1 MQIGHESQNH
11 SSDNPICTED
21 AFLSVV
27 GAASLSVSGQRVLQG
42 KRKCLALLSYLA
54 LNREAGTTREHIAG
68 LLWGDSPERQAR
80 ASLRQALSDMRHAL
94 GPFKVQLL
102 TFDHDV
108 LILNH
113 GSIRIDLIDLAN
125 DLEAGKVPDLLL
137 SKPNLAEE
145 ILTGFD
151 DLSQDY
157 TSWLREFRARFQER
171 LSRGLRD
178 QYQSDVLP
186 LKVRRAIA
194 ETATLLDP
202 LNEEAHRI
210 VMQLAAMEGDVG
222 TALQT
227 YAKLFDVLGE
237 RLGMEP
243 SARTQDLA
251 VKIKMGHFDDL
262 EPEPVHE
269 PQVAAVARPQD
280 RERSA
285 APTVAILPL
294 HSIGPDSVPDFFTKG
309 IVEDTVCLL
318 ATLHEPRVISSNS
331 TRDIRTGEQ
340 RSDDIART
348 LGADYFVSGMVRKAD
363 ENFHLSVQL
372 SDVRSGVVE
381 WARIYNVTEKDLFDV
396 QFDIAQSIAQKLVP
410 SLRSA
415 ELRRARGS
423 HPNDLSAYHLALVA
437 RDMVFRL
444 DRTSIEEAEG
454 LLNLAAQR
462 DPDFVPTFLTMAD
475 LYSIRLGQGWSADR
489 GNDRLLL
496 EQALGKAI
504 NLNEES
510 GRALAMLG
518 HNFTILR
525 RDYQQAQ
532 ALFTRALA
540 HSPNDAET
548 LMWSSPTLSFTG
560 EHQQAIKRA
569 EDAISL
575 SPNDPILFRYE
586 HFLSIAHYAAGDFS
600 SAAHW
605 GMNSFQRNPHY
616 TSNLRTT
623 AASLA
628 ALGKS
633 DDAEEL
639 ARRAME
645 VDPEFRVNKILKKLS
660 FQDQSI
666 ARRYI
671 RHLLDAGLPD

>member
-11 SSDNPICTED
+11 SSEDSIRAED

-54 LNREAGTTREHIAG
+54 LSQEAGVTREHIAG

-80 ASLRQALSDMRHAL
+80 ASLRQALSDVRQAL
-94 GPFKVQLL
+94 GPFKIKLL

-108 LILNH
+108 LILDH
-113 GSIRIDLIDLAN
+113 ASIRIDLVDLAS
-125 DLEAGKVPDLLL
+125 DLEAGRVPDLLL
-137 SKPNLAEE
+137 SKPNLADE

-157 TSWLREFRARFQER
+157 TSWLREYRVRFHER

-178 QYQSDVLP
+178 QYHSDDLP
-186 LKVRRAIA
+186 LRVRRAVA
-194 ETATLLDP
+194 EAAMLLDP
-202 LNEEAHRI
+202 LNEEAYRI

-227 YAKLFDVLGE
+227 YARLFDVLGE
-237 RLGMEP
+237 KLGMEP

-251 VKIKMGHFDDL
+251 VKIKMGHFDH
-262 EPEPVHE
+262 PEPQQAHE
-269 PQVAAVARPQD
+269 TPVAAVAETHD
-280 RERSA
+280 REKSFP
-285 APTVAILPL
+285 PTVAILPL
-294 HSIGPDSVPDFFTKG
+294 QSVGPDTVPDFFTKG

-331 TRDIRTGEQ
+331 TRDIRA
-340 RSDDIART
+340 SDLQPEGIAKT
-348 LGADYFVSGMVRKAD
+348 LGADYFVSGMVRKAGA
-363 ENFHLSVQL
+363 NFHLSVQL

-381 WARIYNVTEKDLFDV
+381 WARIYDVTEKDLFDV
-396 QFDIAQSIAQKLVP
+396 QFDVAHSIAQKLVP

-462 DPDFVPTFLTMAD
+462 DPEFVPTFLTMAD

-496 EQALGKAI
+496 EQTLGKAI

-525 RDYQQAQ
+525 RDYQQAR
-532 ALFTRALA
+532 ALFARALA
-540 HSPNDAET
+540 SSPNDAET

-560 EHQQAIKRA
+560 EHEKAIKRA

-575 SPNDPILFRYE
+575 SPNDPIMFRYE

-600 SAAHW
+600 NAAHW
-605 GMNSFQRNPHY
+605 GMSSFQRNPHY
-616 TSNLRTT
+616 TSNLRMT

-633 DDAEEL
+633 DDAKEL
-639 ARRAME
+639 ARRVME
-645 VDPEFRVNKILKKLS
+645 VDPEFRVGSVLKKLS
-660 FQDQSI
+660 FQDESI
-666 ARRYI
+666 ERRYI
-671 RHLLDAGLPD
+671 QHLLKAGLPE